1 VSSAT
6 SDSDGLQSLRL
17 GLFHGFGIN
26 GAYVA
31 LLFIPSLTDMLEIRS
46 ALAILFIRKINIR
59 TSMRPINSKGWPIL
73 SILPHDF
80 EY

>member
-1 VSSAT
+1 MGFSLCDWVSFMVLESME
-6 SDSDGLQSLRL
+6 RM
-17 GLFHGFGIN
+17 
-26 GAYVA
+26 
-31 LLFIPSLTDMLEIRS
+31 LLYFFLPSLTDMLEIRL